1 MKSLVFVSLSLLVLS
16 SCSQKITATS
26 SEGTASYNNGT
37 TYSNT
42 GNNTGSAN
50 GDITMPGA
58 VRYNS
63 NNASGTTV
71 TSPAASNTQAIKVK

>member
-37 TYSNT
+37 TYSST
-42 GNNTGSAN
+42 GNNAGSTN